1 MHSPTLPRVTF
12 ALLALIALREARADT
27 ASAVSDCS
35 RNFATRLAAAYRAD
49 AQPANGA
56 APTPTPARR
65 ALPSSFDSPPFPSA
79 EWQLGGVD
87 YPIGVPDENARYP
100 LEDAMACNRFGRWMQ
115 RHRIEIYGWLNPSLN
130 LSTSHTTNYPLSYAV
145 RPNRIE
151 FDQALLRI
159 ERLPNTVQT
168 DHLDWG
174 FHVDLLYGY
183 DYHFTAMKG
192 VFSNQL
198 LNHPDPNQPLAG
210 KVYGVDPMIFYADLY
225 IPWIAQGMQ
234 ITAGRYLSLPDIEAQ
249 FSPNN
254 YLVTHSILYTVDAYT
269 NMGVIT
275 TTRLDKNWTVQAGLH
290 GGDDTAVWNSAS
302 RLSLQACVRWVSDS
316 DDDMLYPCI
325 ESYNHSSQ
333 TYNNLQEF
341 VLTWGHRFSR
351 RVHTLTEAYRLYVRN
366 PPGLPPGEAPAWGIV
381 NYLNFELD
389 ADDMI
394 SIRNEFY
401 DDVVGQRTGY
411 ATRYSSHTIGLT
423 HWVSPDLEVR
433 PEFRYERSYD
443 VPAYDNGRRWSQMTA
458 LMDVILHF

>member
-1 MHSPTLPRVTF
+1 MRTLLPRCTWF
-12 ALLALIALREARADT
+12 ALLALLALREARADA
-27 ASAVSDCS
+27 ASTVEDCPQG
-35 RNFATRLAAAYRAD
+35 FVTRLAAAYRAD
-49 AQPANGA
+49 AQPADNS
-56 APTPTPARR
+56 APVPARR
-65 ALPSSFDSPPFPSA
+65 ALPAPFDSPPFPSA

-87 YPIGVPDENARYP
+87 YPIGVPNENARYP
-100 LEDAMACNRFGRWMQ
+100 LEEALACNRFGQWMQ

-130 LSTSHTTNYPLSYAV
+130 LSTSRTTNYPLSYAV

-198 LNHPDPNQPLAG
+198 LNNPDPNQPLAG

-275 TTRLDKNWTVQAGLH
+275 TTRLDTNWTVQIGLH
-290 GGDDTAVWNSAS
+290 GGDDTAIWNSAA

-316 DDDMLYPCI
+316 NDDMLYPCI

-333 TYNNLQEF
+333 PYNNLQEF
-341 VLTWGHRFSR
+341 VLT
-351 RVHTLTEAYRLYVRN
+351 
-366 PPGLPPGEAPAWGIV
+366 
-381 NYLNFELD
+381 
-389 ADDMI
+389 
-394 SIRNEFY
+394 
-401 DDVVGQRTGY
+401 
-411 ATRYSSHTIGLT
+411 
-423 HWVSPDLEVR
+423 
-433 PEFRYERSYD
+433 
-443 VPAYDNGRRWSQMTA
+443 
-458 LMDVILHF
+458 